1 MFIMSIEPS
10 LSRRSLVKLRKRLA
24 ALTLTGVFV
33 LLFSFF
39 FIQKTLYD
47 SAVEHASAQLEATA
61 FRLGSML
68 LLHNDVDLQKIVA
81 DNSDITVGL
90 LDNQLNQIMG
100 FIPPHLIG
108 DLGDY
113 ISTQQTD
120 RDSLLCVH
128 SSEVMVLAYSK
139 LPQINR
145 IVVAYTPRSTLLNNW
160 RDAFIL
166 HALMFVM
173 AMTILCGLAVWL
185 WHRLKR
191 QHMRAA
197 HLAEHFSDTENTLAE
212 CGCAVI
218 SWPVETTDG
227 KLTAQLNW
235 PEILG
240 PTAENIEP
248 TMTDFLDRLSSESRT
263 KLRGPLI
270 DNIWQDARIG
280 TMVDIRTAK
289 NQMQRFYLMAH
300 RYSEDNREFIS
311 VLLLETAAQQEL
323 CHPFETYLRHTPE
336 PAIVVNQD
344 GILKGFSPALE
355 ELMGLPVHD
364 IVNKPFFML
373 FVPED
378 QQTAMTAMRQKNG
391 TATISDGKSILRVLD
406 RKGNVR
412 WLAWHCVGPFDEMIF
427 CSARDVTEFVE
438 NANKLRDTL
447 DQLKRSNE
455 DLEQFAY
462 VASHDLQQ
470 PLRMVASYTQL
481 LKQRY
486 SGSLDQEADEYIDFA
501 VDGAKRMHKLIS
513 HLLEYAK
520 TGTREDFAPIDCN
533 QVLNEAQADLKDVIG
548 REHATIT
555 HDDLPTVKGDRI
567 ALSRLFQNLLSNA
580 IKYRRPGVPPHI
592 SITVEPDPV
601 MRDYWRFSVRD
612 NGIGIHPEH
621 AQRIFRLFQRLHKD
635 EFSGTGLGLSLC
647 RKIVEQ
653 HGGRI
658 WLDTSRPLSDP
669 GTTIIFTLRVYHAEA
684 SRIGQNNP

>member
-1 MFIMSIEPS
+1 MFTTSIEPS

-33 LLFSFF
+33 LMFSFF

-47 SAVEHASAQLEATA
+47 SATDHARAQLEATA

-68 LLHNDVDLQKIVA
+68 LLHDDVDLQSIVM
-81 DNSDITVGL
+81 DNSDITVGI
-90 LDNQLNQIMG
+90 LDNDLNQIKG
-100 FIPPHLIG
+100 VIPSHLID
-108 DLGDY
+108 DLGNY
-113 ISTQQTD
+113 IRDHQSD
-120 RDSLLCVH
+120 RTSLLCVH
-128 SSEVMVLAYSK
+128 GNEAMVVAFSK
-139 LPQINR
+139 LPTINR
-145 IVVAYTPRSTLLNNW
+145 IVVTYSPRSVLLQNW

-173 AMTILCGLAVWL
+173 AMAILCGLSIWL
-185 WHRLKR
+185 WQRLRR

-197 HLAEHFSDTENTLAE
+197 HLAEHFSDTENTLSE
-212 CGCAVI
+212 CGCAVV
-218 SWPVETTDG
+218 SWSVDPSNS
-227 KLTAQLNW
+227 KLSLQLNW

-240 PTAENIEP
+240 PTAGSIGP
-248 TMTDFLDRLSSESRT
+248 TISEFLNRLSPASHN

-270 DNIWQDARIG
+270 ENEWPDARVG
-280 TMVDIRTAK
+280 TMVDIRISA
-289 NQMQRFYLMAH
+289 NQWQRFYLMAH
-300 RYSEDNREFIS
+300 RYVENDRTVIS
-311 VLLLETAAQQEL
+311 VLLLETAEQQEL

-336 PAIVVNQD
+336 PAIAVDTD
-344 GILKGFSPALE
+344 GLLHGFSPALE
-355 ELMGLPVHD
+355 ELMGLSIHT
-364 IVNKPFFML
+364 IIKKPAFQL

-378 QQTAMTAMRQKNG
+378 QQIALTAIRQQIGTTAMD
-391 TATISDGKSILRVLD
+391 DGKSILRVLD
-406 RKGNVR
+406 HTGKTR
-412 WLAWHCVGPFDEMIF
+412 WLAWHCVGPFDTMFF

-486 SGSLDQEADEYIDFA
+486 GGALDQEADEYIDFA

-520 TGTREDFAPIDCN
+520 TGAGDDVSTIDFN
-533 QVLNEAQADLKDVIG
+533 EVLNEAQADLKDVIR
-548 REHATIT
+548 REQATIT
-555 HDDLPTVKGDRI
+555 HDDLPTIKGDRI

-658 WLDTSRPLSDP
+658 WLDTSRPVSDP
-669 GTTIIFTLRVYHAEA
+669 GTTIIFILRVHRPEQ
-684 SRIGQNNP
+684 RPGN

>member
-1 MFIMSIEPS
+1 MFMTSIEPS

-61 FRLGSML
+61 YRLGSML
-68 LLHNDVDLQKIVA
+68 LQHDDVDLQQIVN
-81 DNSDITVGL
+81 DNSTITVGV
-90 LDNQLNQIMG
+90 LDQDLNQIKG

-108 DLGDY
+108 DLADY
-113 ISTQQTD
+113 ISHQNND
-120 RDSLLCVH
+120 RDSLICVH
-128 SSEVMVLAYSK
+128 GQQVMVLAYSK
-139 LPQINR
+139 LLELDR
-145 IVVAYTPRSTLLNNW
+145 IVVAYTPRSILMESW
-160 RDAFIL
+160 REAIIL

-173 AMTILCGLAVWL
+173 ALVIMCGLSIWL
-185 WHRLKR
+185 WQRLKR
-191 QHMRAA
+191 QHLRAIN
-197 HLAEHFSDTENTLAE
+197 LTEHFSETENTLSE

-218 SWPVETTDG
+218 SWPVESNDG
-227 KLTAQLNW
+227 RLSTQLNW

-240 PTAENIEP
+240 PTDETVGP
-248 TMTDFLDRLSSESRT
+248 FMTDFLDRLSPASRA
-263 KLRGPLI
+263 KLQGPLI
-270 DNIWQDARIG
+270 QNKWPDERIG
-280 TMVDIRTAK
+280 AMVDLRVSGS
-289 NQMQRFYLMAH
+289 QLQRFYLMAQ
-300 RYSEDNREFIS
+300 RVQEDDHETIS
-311 VLLLETAAQQEL
+311 VLLLETASHQEL

-336 PAIVVNQD
+336 PSIAIDQD
-344 GILKGFSPALE
+344 GILRGFSPALE
-355 ELMGLPVHD
+355 ELVGLQLHEVIGKH
-364 IVNKPFFML
+364 FFKI
-373 FVPED
+373 FEPDD
-378 QQTAMTAMRQKNG
+378 QQSAMTAFRDRGPAHMIG
-391 TATISDGKSILRVLD
+391 DGNSILRVRD
-406 RKGNVR
+406 HHNQVR
-412 WLAWHCVGPFDEMIF
+412 WLAWRGTRPIDGMIF
-427 CSARDVTEFVE
+427 ASARDVTEFVE

-481 LKQRY
+481 LKRRY
-486 SGSLDQEADEYIDFA
+486 GGTLDQEADEYIDYA

-520 TGTREDFAPIDCN
+520 TGTSEDFTEIDCN
-533 QVLNEAQADLKDVIG
+533 LVLNEAQADLKAVISQ
-548 REHATIT
+548 EHATIT
-555 HDDLPTVKGDRI
+555 HDDLPIIKGDRI

-580 IKYRRPGVPPHI
+580 IKYRRQGVPPHI
-592 SITVEPDPV
+592 EITVEPDPV
-601 MRDYWRFSVRD
+601 MGDFWRFSIRD

-658 WLDTSRPLSDP
+658 WLDTSRPVSDP
-669 GTTIIFTLRVYHAEA
+669 GTTIIFTLRVN
-684 SRIGQNNP
+684 RPD

>member
-1 MFIMSIEPS
+1 MFITSIEPS
-10 LSRRSLVKLRKRLA
+10 LSRRSLVTLRKRLA

-47 SAVEHASAQLEATA
+47 SAVDNASSQLEATA

-81 DNSDITVGL
+81 DDPDITVGL
-90 LDNQLNQIMG
+90 LDNQLNQIKG
-100 FIPPHLIG
+100 FIPPHLLG
-108 DLGDY
+108 DLGEY
-113 ISTQQTD
+113 ISTQQTE

-139 LPQINR
+139 LPEINR
-145 IVVAYTPRSTLLNNW
+145 IVVTYTPRSTLLGNW

-173 AMTILCGLAVWL
+173 AMSILCGLAVWL
-185 WHRLKR
+185 WQRLKR

-197 HLAEHFSDTENTLAE
+197 HLAEHFSDTENTLSE

-218 SWPVETTDG
+218 SWPVDTPDGRLTT
-227 KLTAQLNW
+227 QLNW

-240 PTAENIEP
+240 PTADNIG
-248 TMTDFLDRLSSESRT
+248 TSMTDFLDRLSPASRT

-270 DNIWQDARIG
+270 DNVWPDARVG
-280 TMVDIRTAK
+280 TMVDVRTAK

-300 RYSEDNREFIS
+300 RYSEYDREFTS
-311 VLLLETAAQQEL
+311 VLLLETATQQEL

-336 PAIVVNQD
+336 PAIAVDKD
-344 GILKGFSPALE
+344 GILRGFSPALE
-355 ELMGLPVHD
+355 DLMGLPVHD
-364 IVNKPFFML
+364 VVNKPFFKL
-373 FVPED
+373 FVADD
-378 QQTAMTAMRQKNG
+378 QQTAMTAMRQKGNMSMAG
-391 TATISDGKSILRVLD
+391 DGKSILRVLD
-406 RKGNVR
+406 RKENVH
-412 WLAWHCVGPFDEMIF
+412 WLAWHCVGPFDDMIF

-486 SGSLDQEADEYIDFA
+486 GGTLDQEADEYIDFA

-520 TGTREDFAPIDCN
+520 TGVGEDFTEIDCN

-555 HDDLPTVKGDRI
+555 HDDLPTVMGDRI

-601 MRDYWRFSVRD
+601 MRDHWRFSVRD
-612 NGIGIHPEH
+612 NGIGVHPEH

-658 WLDTSRPLSDP
+658 WLDTSRPISDP
-669 GTTIIFTLRVYHAEA
+669 GTTIIFTLRVHHPDTAA
-684 SRIGQNNP
+684 NR

>member
-1 MFIMSIEPS
+1 MFMTSIEPS

-24 ALTLTGVFV
+24 VLTLTGVFV

-47 SAVEHASAQLEATA
+47 SAVEHSSAQLEATA
-61 FRLGSML
+61 YRLGSIL
-68 LLHNDVDLQKIVA
+68 LQHDDVDLQKIVEE
-81 DNSDITVGL
+81 NSGITIGV
-90 LDNQLNQIMG
+90 LNSQFQQIEG
-100 FIPPHLIG
+100 SIPPHLIG
-108 DLGDY
+108 DLAEH
-113 ISTQQTD
+113 ISKQEAD

-128 SSEVMVLAYSK
+128 GQQVMVLAYSK
-139 LPQINR
+139 LPQINK
-145 IVVAYTPRSTLLNNW
+145 IVVAFTPRSTLMENW
-160 RDAFIL
+160 RDAIIL
-166 HALMFVM
+166 HALMFIM
-173 AMTILCGLAVWL
+173 AMVILCGLAVWL
-185 WHRLKR
+185 WQRLKR

-197 HLAEHFSDTENTLAE
+197 HLAEHFSDTENTLSE

-218 SWPVETTDG
+218 SWPVNTKDG
-227 KLTAQLNW
+227 KLSTHLNW

-240 PTAENIEP
+240 PTDETVGP
-248 TMTDFLDRLSSESRT
+248 YMTEFLDRLSPASRER
-263 KLRGPLI
+263 LRGPLI
-270 DNIWQDARIG
+270 DNIWPDARVG
-280 TMVDIRTAK
+280 AMVDIRTDA
-289 NQMQRFYLMAH
+289 NLMQRFYLMAH
-300 RYSEDNREFIS
+300 QIQDDDRGLIS

-323 CHPFETYLRHTPE
+323 CHPFETYLHHTPE
-336 PAIVVNQD
+336 PSVAIGED
-344 GILKGFSPALE
+344 GILRGFSPALE
-355 ELMGLPVHD
+355 KLVGLHLSNH
-364 IVNKPFFML
+364 IGQPFFTL
-373 FVPED
+373 FEPED
-378 QQTAMTAMRQKNG
+378 QQEAKAAFKRKLEKHNTEDEK
-391 TATISDGKSILRVLD
+391 TILRLRDSDGNIH
-406 RKGNVR
+406 
-412 WLAWHCVGPFDEMIF
+412 WLAWHGIGPFDGLVYG
-427 CSARDVTEFVE
+427 SARDVTEFVE

-481 LKQRY
+481 LKRHY
-486 SGSLDQEADEYIDFA
+486 GGTLDQEADEYIDYA

-520 TGTREDFAPIDCN
+520 TGTNEEFVEIDCN
-533 QVLNEAQADLKDVIG
+533 QVLNEAQANLKTDISQ
-548 REHATIT
+548 EQATIT
-555 HDDLPTVKGDRI
+555 HGDLPNIKGDRI

-592 SITVEPDPV
+592 EITVEPDPTN
-601 MRDYWRFSVRD
+601 REFWRFSVRD

-658 WLDTSRPLSDP
+658 WLDTSRPISDP
-669 GTTIIFTLRVYHAEA
+669 GTTIIFTLRANRA
-684 SRIGQNNP
+684 D

>member
-1 MFIMSIEPS
+1 MFITSIEPP
-10 LSRRSLVKLRKRLA
+10 LSRRSLVTLRKRLA

-47 SAVEHASAQLEATA
+47 SAIEHASAELEATTYQ
-61 FRLGSML
+61 LGTML
-68 LLHNDVDLQKIVA
+68 LLYNDADLQAIVEN
-81 DNSDITVGL
+81 NSNITVGL
-90 LDNQLNQIMG
+90 LNNQLEQIEG

-108 DLGDY
+108 DLGEY
-113 ISTQQTD
+113 ISTQQTE

-139 LPQINR
+139 LPEIDR
-145 IVVAYTPRSTLLNNW
+145 IVVTYTPRSTLLANW
-160 RDAFIL
+160 RNAFIL

-173 AMTILCGLAVWL
+173 AMTILCGLSLWL
-185 WHRLKR
+185 WQRLKR

-197 HLAEHFSDTENTLAE
+197 HLAEHFSDTENTLSE

-218 SWPVETTDG
+218 SWPVDTPDG
-227 KLTAQLNW
+227 KLTTQLNW

-240 PTAENIEP
+240 PTGAKISA
-248 TMTDFLDRLSSESRT
+248 TMADFLDKLSPASLNR
-263 KLRGPLI
+263 LRGPLI
-270 DNIWQDARIG
+270 DNVWPDERVG
-280 TMVDIRTAK
+280 TMVDIATTANRT
-289 NQMQRFYLMAH
+289 QRFYLMAH
-300 RYSEDNREFIS
+300 RYVESDRQFAS
-311 VLLLETAAQQEL
+311 VLLLETASQQEL

-336 PAIVVNQD
+336 PAIAVDTEGV
-344 GILKGFSPALE
+344 LRGFSPALE
-355 ELMGLPVHD
+355 DLVGLHVHD
-364 IVNKPFFML
+364 IVNQPFFKL
-373 FVPED
+373 FVPDD
-378 QQTAMTAMRQKNG
+378 QQTAMTAMRQK
-391 TATISDGKSILRVLD
+391 SDNNTMLGDAKSILRVLD
-406 RKGNVR
+406 RQDNVR
-412 WLAWHCVGPFDEMIF
+412 WLAWHCIGPFDGLVF

-462 VASHDLQQ
+462 VASHDLQE

-481 LKQRY
+481 LKRRY
-486 SGSLDQEADEYIDFA
+486 AGTLDQEADEYIDYA

-520 TGTREDFAPIDCN
+520 TGTTGDEFNQIDCN
-533 QVLNEAQADLKDVIG
+533 LVLNEAQADLKDVIS
-548 REHATIT
+548 REQATIT
-555 HDDLPTVKGDRI
+555 HDDLPTIKGDRI
-567 ALSRLFQNLLSNA
+567 GLSRLFQNLLSNA

-592 SITVEPDPV
+592 SVTVEPDPV
-601 MRDYWRFSVRD
+601 MHDFWRFSVRD

-658 WLDTSRPLSDP
+658 WLDTSRPISDP
-669 GTTIIFTLRVYHAEA
+669 GTTIIFTLRVHHSA
-684 SRIGQNNP
+684 

>member
-1 MFIMSIEPS
+1 MFMTSIEPS

-47 SAVEHASAQLEATA
+47 SAVEHASTQLEATA
-61 FRLGSML
+61 YRLGSML
-68 LLHNDVDLQKIVA
+68 LLHEDIDLQKIVEA
-81 DNSDITVGL
+81 DSGITVGVL
-90 LDNQLNQIMG
+90 NGDLNQVKG

-113 ISTQQTD
+113 INTTKTE

-128 SSEVMVLAYSK
+128 GGQVMIMAYSK
-139 LPQINR
+139 LPQIDR
-145 IVVAYTPRSTLLNNW
+145 VVVAFTPRSVLMDNW
-160 RDAFIL
+160 REAFIL
-166 HALMFVM
+166 HALMFIM
-173 AMTILCGLAVWL
+173 AMVIMCGLAVWL
-185 WHRLKR
+185 WQRLKR

-197 HLAEHFSDTENTLAE
+197 HLAEHFSDTENTLSE

-218 SWPVETTDG
+218 SWPVDSQNGQLST
-227 KLTAQLNW
+227 QLNW

-240 PTAENIEP
+240 PLDEKVDATIAGLI
-248 TMTDFLDRLSSESRT
+248 DRLSPASRK
-263 KLRGPLI
+263 KLHGPLI
-270 DNIWQDARIG
+270 DNVWPDARVG
-280 TMVDIRTAK
+280 AMVDIKTSA
-289 NQMQRFYLMAH
+289 NHMQRFYLMAH
-300 RYSEDNREFIS
+300 RYAEDEQDFIS

-336 PAIVVNQD
+336 PAIAVD
-344 GILKGFSPALE
+344 EEGILRGFSPALE
-355 ELMGLPVHD
+355 ELVGLHLHD
-364 IVNKPFFML
+364 LIDKPFFKL
-373 FVPED
+373 FEPED
-378 QQTAMTAMRQKNG
+378 QQAAMTAFRPRAGSQTVG
-391 TATISDGKSILRVLD
+391 DGKSILRVRD
-406 RKGNVR
+406 RKDNVH
-412 WLAWHCVGPFDEMIF
+412 WLAWHGIGPFDGMIF
-427 CSARDVTEFVE
+427 GSARDVSEFVE

-481 LKQRY
+481 LKRRY
-486 SGSLDQEADEYIDFA
+486 GGTLDQEADEYIDYA

-520 TGTREDFAPIDCN
+520 TGTNEDFSEIDCN
-533 QVLNEAQADLKDVIG
+533 QVLNEAQADLKAVISQ
-548 REHATIT
+548 EQATIT
-555 HDDLPTVKGDRI
+555 HNDLPTVMGDRI

-580 IKYRRPGVPPHI
+580 IKYRRQGVPPHI
-592 SITVEPDPV
+592 EITVEPDPV
-601 MRDYWRFSVRD
+601 ISDYWRFAIRD

-658 WLDTSRPLSDP
+658 WLDTSRPISDP
-669 GTTIIFTLRVYHAEA
+669 GTTIIFTLRVH
-684 SRIGQNNP
+684 RPD

>member
-1 MFIMSIEPS
+1 MFTTSIEPS

-47 SAVEHASAQLEATA
+47 SAVEHASAQLEATSY
-61 FRLGSML
+61 RLGSML
-68 LLHNDVDLQKIVA
+68 LQHRDVNLQTIVE
-81 DNSDITVGL
+81 DNSGITIGVL
-90 LDNQLNQIMG
+90 NNQLQQIDG

-108 DLGDY
+108 DLAEY
-113 ISTQQTD
+113 IGKQEAS

-128 SSEVMVLAYSK
+128 GQQVMVMAYSK
-139 LPQINR
+139 LPQIDR
-145 IVVAYTPRSTLLNNW
+145 IVVAFTPRSTLMENW
-160 RDAFIL
+160 RDAIIL
-166 HALMFVM
+166 HALLFVM
-173 AMTILCGLAVWL
+173 AMAILCGLAVWL
-185 WHRLKR
+185 WQRLKR

-197 HLAEHFSDTENTLAE
+197 HLAEHFSDTENTLSE

-218 SWPVETTDG
+218 SWPISTEDG
-227 KLTAQLNW
+227 KLSTQMNW

-240 PTAENIEP
+240 PTDETVGP
-248 TMTDFLDRLSSESRT
+248 YMTEFLDRLSPASRE

-270 DNIWQDARIG
+270 DNIWPDARVG
-280 TMVDIRTAK
+280 AMVDIRTDA
-289 NQMQRFYLMAH
+289 NMMQRFYLMAH
-300 RYSEDNREFIS
+300 RIDDNERGFIS

-323 CHPFETYLRHTPE
+323 CHPFETYLHHTPE
-336 PAIVVNQD
+336 PSVAIDED
-344 GILKGFSPALE
+344 GILCGFSPALE
-355 ELMGLPVHD
+355 ELVGLQLNNH
-364 IVNKPFFML
+364 IGQPFFKL
-373 FVPED
+373 FEPED
-378 QQTAMTAMRQKNG
+378 QQAAMAAFHRKRGKQQVG
-391 TATISDGKSILRVLD
+391 DGKSILRLRD
-406 RKGNVR
+406 RNGDLR
-412 WLAWHCVGPFDEMIF
+412 WLSWHGIGPFDGMVF
-427 CSARDVTEFVE
+427 GSARDVTEFVE
-438 NANKLRDTL
+438 NANKLRDTM

-481 LKQRY
+481 LKRRY
-486 SGSLDQEADEYIDFA
+486 GGTLDQEADEYIDYA

-520 TGTREDFAPIDCN
+520 TGTNEDFVEIDCN
-533 QVLNEAQADLKDVIG
+533 QVLNEAQADLKTDIAQ
-548 REHATIT
+548 EQATII
-555 HDDLPTVKGDRI
+555 HGGLPTIKGDRI
-567 ALSRLFQNLLSNA
+567 ALSRLFLNLLSNA
-580 IKYRRPGVPPHI
+580 IKYRRPGVAPHI
-592 SITVEPDPV
+592 EITVEPDPV
-601 MRDYWRFSVRD
+601 NSEFWRFAIRD

-658 WLDTSRPLSDP
+658 WLDTTRPISDP
-669 GTTIIFTLRVYHAEA
+669 GATIIFTLRANRAE
-684 SRIGQNNP
+684 

>member
-10 LSRRSLVKLRKRLA
+10 LSRRNLVKLRKRLA

-47 SAVEHASAQLEATA
+47 SAVEHASAQLEAVT

-68 LLHNDVDLQKIVA
+68 LLHDDVDLQKIVA
-81 DNSDITVGL
+81 DNSEITVGL
-90 LDNQLNQIMG
+90 LDNQLNQITG

-108 DLGDY
+108 DLGNY

-120 RDSLLCVH
+120 RDSLICVH
-128 SSEVMVLAYSK
+128 GSEVMVLAYSK

-218 SWPVETTDG
+218 SWPVETPDG
-227 KLTAQLNW
+227 KLTTRLNW

-240 PTAENIEP
+240 PAAEKVEP
-248 TMTDFLDRLSSESRT
+248 TMTDFIDRLSPESRT

-270 DNIWQDARIG
+270 DNVWQDARIG

-289 NQMQRFYLMAH
+289 NHRQRFYLMAH
-300 RYSEDNREFIS
+300 RYTEDNRECIS
-311 VLLLETAAQQEL
+311 ILLLETATQQEL

-344 GILKGFSPALE
+344 GILQGFSPALE

-373 FVPED
+373 FIPED
-378 QQTAMTAMRQKNG
+378 QQTAMTAMRQKSG
-391 TATISDGKSILRVLD
+391 STMLGEGKSILRVLD
-406 RKGNVR
+406 RKGNVH
-412 WLAWHCVGPFDEMIF
+412 WLAWHCAGPFDEMIF

-486 SGSLDQEADEYIDFA
+486 SGTLDQEADEYIDFA

-520 TGTREDFAPIDCN
+520 TGTSEDFAPIDCN

-555 HDDLPTVKGDRI
+555 HDDLPVVKGDRI

-669 GTTIIFTLRVYHAEA
+669 GTTIIFTLRVHQADTP
-684 SRIGQNNP
+684 RIG

>member
-1 MFIMSIEPS
+1 MFMTSIEPS
-10 LSRRSLVKLRKRLA
+10 LSRRSLVTLRKRLA

-61 FRLGSML
+61 YRLGSML
-68 LLHNDVDLQKIVA
+68 LLHNGVDLQQIVEKG
-81 DNSDITVGL
+81 SGITVGL
-90 LDNQLNQIMG
+90 LNNDLEQIKG

-108 DLGDY
+108 DLGEY
-113 ISTQQTD
+113 ISTQDTD

-128 SSEVMVLAYSK
+128 GSQVMVLAYSK
-139 LPQINR
+139 LPEIDR
-145 IVVAYTPRSTLLNNW
+145 IVVAYTPRSTLLENW
-160 RDAFIL
+160 REAIIL

-173 AMTILCGLAVWL
+173 AMAILCGLAIWL
-185 WHRLKR
+185 WQRLKR

-197 HLAEHFSDTENTLAE
+197 YLAEHFSDTENTLSE

-218 SWPVETTDG
+218 SWPVDTPDGRLTT
-227 KLTAQLNW
+227 QMNW

-240 PTAENIEP
+240 PTGKSIGP
-248 TMTDFLDRLSSESRT
+248 TMADFVDCLSPASRN
-263 KLRGPLI
+263 KMRGPLI
-270 DNIWQDARIG
+270 DNVWPDARVG
-280 TMVDIRTAK
+280 AMVDIMTGS
-289 NQMQRFYLMAH
+289 NEMQRFYMMAH
-300 RYSEDNREFIS
+300 RLNDLDQDFIS

-336 PAIVVNQD
+336 PAIAIDED
-344 GILKGFSPALE
+344 GVLRGFSPALE
-355 ELMGLPVHD
+355 ELIGLHLHD
-364 IVNKPFFML
+364 LIDKPFFKL
-373 FVPED
+373 FEAED
-378 QQTAMTAMRQKNG
+378 QQIAMTAMRQK
-391 TATISDGKSILRVLD
+391 ATGNLAGDSKSILRVRSKED
-406 RKGNVR
+406 EVC
-412 WLAWHCVGPFDEMIF
+412 WLAWHCIGPFDGMIF

-438 NANKLRDTL
+438 NANKLRDAL

-481 LKQRY
+481 LKRRY
-486 SGSLDQEADEYIDFA
+486 GGTLDQEADEYIDYA

-520 TGTREDFAPIDCN
+520 TGTSEDFAPIDCN
-533 QVLNEAQADLKDVIG
+533 QVLNEAQADLKAVISQ
-548 REHATIT
+548 EQATIT
-555 HDDLPTVKGDRI
+555 HNDLPTVMGDRI

-601 MRDYWRFSVRD
+601 ARDYWRFSVRD

-635 EFSGTGLGLSLC
+635 EFTGTGLGLSLC

-658 WLDTSRPLSDP
+658 WLDTARPISDP
-669 GTTIIFTLRVYHAEA
+669 GTTIIFTLRVHYPE
-684 SRIGQNNP
+684 

>member
-1 MFIMSIEPS
+1 MFMTSIEPS
-10 LSRRSLVKLRKRLA
+10 LSQRSLVKLRKRLA

-47 SAVEHASAQLEATA
+47 SAVDHARAELEATA
-61 FRLGSML
+61 YRLGLML
-68 LLHNDVDLQKIVA
+68 FQHQDIDLQQIVD
-81 DNSDITVGL
+81 DNSTITIGV
-90 LDNQLNQIMG
+90 LDEEFHQIKG

-108 DLGDY
+108 DLSDF
-113 ISTQQTD
+113 IREQKAD
-120 RDSLLCVH
+120 RASLLCVH
-128 SSEVMVLAYSK
+128 NQQVMILAYSK
-139 LPQINR
+139 LHDIDR
-145 IVVAYTPRSTLLNNW
+145 IVVAYTPRSVMMENW
-160 RDAFIL
+160 RQAIIL

-173 AMTILCGLAVWL
+173 ALVIMSGLSFWL
-185 WHRLKR
+185 WQRLKR
-191 QHMRAA
+191 QHLRAIN
-197 HLAEHFSDTENTLAE
+197 LTEHFSETENTLSQ

-218 SWPVETTDG
+218 SWPVDSKDG
-227 KLTAQLNW
+227 KLSTQLNW

-240 PTAENIEP
+240 PTDETVRP
-248 TMTDFLDRLSSESRT
+248 LMTDFLDRLSPSSRA
-263 KLRGPLI
+263 KLKGPLI
-270 DNIWQDARIG
+270 DNNWPTERIG
-280 TMVDIRTAK
+280 AMVDLRVTA
-289 NQMQRFYLMAH
+289 QQSQRFYLMAQ
-300 RYSEDNREFIS
+300 RLKDNDADIIS
-311 VLLLETAAQQEL
+311 VLLLETAEQQEL

-336 PAIVVNQD
+336 PSIAVDQD
-344 GILKGFSPALE
+344 GILRGFSPALE
-355 ELMGLPVHD
+355 ELIGPKLHD
-364 IVNKPFFML
+364 LTGMNFFNL
-373 FVPED
+373 FEHED
-378 QQTAMTAMRQKNG
+378 QQSAMTAFGQSGGPIMIG
-391 TATISDGKSILRVLD
+391 DGQTILRVRHHD
-406 RKGNVR
+406 GSVR
-412 WLAWHCVGPFDEMIF
+412 WLAWRGIGPIDGMTFA
-427 CSARDVTEFVE
+427 SARDVTEFVE

-481 LKQRY
+481 LKRRY
-486 SGSLDQEADEYIDFA
+486 GGTLDQEADEYIDYA

-520 TGTREDFAPIDCN
+520 TGTSEDLTEIDCN
-533 QVLNEAQADLKDVIG
+533 LVLNEAQADLKAVISQ
-548 REHATIT
+548 EHATIT
-555 HDDLPTVKGDRI
+555 HDDLPTIKGDRI

-592 SITVEPDPV
+592 EITVEPDPV
-601 MRDYWRFSVRD
+601 LGDFWRFSVRD

-658 WLDTSRPLSDP
+658 WLDTSRPVSDP
-669 GTTIIFTLRVYHAEA
+669 GTTIIFTLRVNRPE
-684 SRIGQNNP
+684 

>member
-1 MFIMSIEPS
+1 MFITSIEPS

-47 SAVEHASAQLEATA
+47 SAVEQASAQLEATTA
-61 FRLGSML
+61 RLGSML
-68 LLHNDVDLQKIVA
+68 LMHDDVDLQKIVE
-81 DNSDITVGL
+81 DNSGITVGL
-90 LDNQLNQIMG
+90 LDNELNQIKG
-100 FIPPHLIG
+100 AIPPHLLG
-108 DLGDY
+108 DLGTY
-113 ISTQQTD
+113 ISTQNTD

-128 SSEVMVLAYSK
+128 ANEAIVLAYSK
-139 LPQINR
+139 LPQIDR
-145 IVVAYTPRSTLLNNW
+145 IVVTYTPRSTLLSNW
-160 RDAFIL
+160 RNAFIL
-166 HALMFVM
+166 HGLMFVM
-173 AMTILCGLAVWL
+173 AMAILCGLAVWL
-185 WHRLKR
+185 WQRLKR

-197 HLAEHFSDTENTLAE
+197 HLAEHFSDTENTLSE

-218 SWPVETTDG
+218 SWPVDTADGRLTT
-227 KLTAQLNW
+227 QLNW

-240 PTAENIEP
+240 ANSDNIAPTL
-248 TMTDFLDRLSSESRT
+248 TDFLDRLAPASRT
-263 KLRGPLI
+263 ILRGPLI
-270 DNIWQDARIG
+270 ENVWSDARVG
-280 TMVDIRTAK
+280 AMVDIRTAK
-289 NQMQRFYLMAH
+289 NLMQRFYLMAH
-300 RYSEDNREFIS
+300 RYTEHDTQFIS
-311 VLLLETAAQQEL
+311 VLLLETAAGQEL
-323 CHPFETYLRHTPE
+323 CHPFETYLRYTPE
-336 PAIVVNQD
+336 PAIAVDSD
-344 GILKGFSPALE
+344 GILRGLSPALE

-364 IVNKPFFML
+364 IVNKQFFQL
-373 FVPED
+373 FIPED
-378 QQTAMTAMRQKNG
+378 QQTAMTAMRQKTG
-391 TATISDGKSILRVLD
+391 TEMFGDNKSILRVLD
-406 RKGNVR
+406 RKGHVR
-412 WLAWHCVGPFDEMIF
+412 WLAWHCVGPFDDMIF

-438 NANKLRDTL
+438 NANKLRDAL

-486 SGSLDQEADEYIDFA
+486 GGTLDQEADEYIDFA

-520 TGTREDFAPIDCN
+520 TGTSEEFTPIDCN
-533 QVLNEAQADLKDVIG
+533 QVLNEAQADLKDVIS

-555 HDDLPTVKGDRI
+555 HDDLPVIKGDRI

-653 HGGRI
+653 HSGRI
-658 WLDTSRPLSDP
+658 WLDTSRPVSDP
-669 GTTIIFTLRVYHAEA
+669 GTTIIFTLRVYHPDE
-684 SRIGQNNP
+684 RENR

>member
-1 MFIMSIEPS
+1 MSIEPS
-10 LSRRSLVKLRKRLA
+10 LSRRNLVKLRKRLA

-68 LLHNDVDLQKIVA
+68 LLHDDVDLQKIVA

-90 LDNQLNQIMG
+90 LDNQLNQIKG

-108 DLGDY
+108 DLGEY

-120 RDSLLCVH
+120 RDSLICVH
-128 SSEVMVLAYSK
+128 SSEVMVLAFSK
-139 LPQINR
+139 LSEIDR

-185 WHRLKR
+185 WQRLKR

-197 HLAEHFSDTENTLAE
+197 HLAEHFSDTENTLAG

-218 SWPVETTDG
+218 SWPVDTLDG
-227 KLTAQLNW
+227 KLTTQLNW

-240 PTAENIEP
+240 PTVDHIEP
-248 TMTDFLDRLSSESRT
+248 TMTDFLDRLSPESRT
-263 KLRGPLI
+263 KMRGPLI
-270 DNIWQDARIG
+270 DNVWQDARIG

-289 NQMQRFYLMAH
+289 NQRQRFYLMAH
-300 RYSEDNREFIS
+300 RYTEDSRECIS

-344 GILKGFSPALE
+344 GILRGFSPALE
-355 ELMGLPVHD
+355 ELMGLPLHD

-378 QQTAMTAMRQKNG
+378 QQTAMTAMRQKSG
-391 TATISDGKSILRVLD
+391 STMLGDGKSILRVLD

-412 WLAWHCVGPFDEMIF
+412 WLAWHCVGPFDEMVF
-427 CSARDVTEFVE
+427 CSARDVTEFIE

-486 SGSLDQEADEYIDFA
+486 SGTLDQEADEYIDFA

-520 TGTREDFAPIDCN
+520 TGTSEDFSPIDCN

-555 HDDLPTVKGDRI
+555 HDDLPVVKGDRI

-669 GTTIIFTLRVYHAEA
+669 GTTIIFTLRVHQADTP
-684 SRIGQNNP
+684 RIG

>member
-1 MFIMSIEPS
+1 M
-10 LSRRSLVKLRKRLA
+10 
-24 ALTLTGVFV
+24 TLTGVFV

-61 FRLGSML
+61 YRLGSML
-68 LLHNDVDLQKIVA
+68 LLHEDVDLQQIVEA
-81 DNSDITVGL
+81 DSGITVGL
-90 LDNQLNQIMG
+90 LDGQLEQVRG

-108 DLGDY
+108 DLGEY
-113 ISTQQTD
+113 ISTKQTSHD
-120 RDSLLCVH
+120 ALLCVH
-128 SSEVMVLAYSK
+128 GSQAMILAYSK
-139 LPQINR
+139 LPQIDR
-145 IVVAYTPRSTLLNNW
+145 IVVAFTPRSTLMENW
-160 RDAFIL
+160 REAFIL

-173 AMTILCGLAVWL
+173 AMVILCGLAIWL
-185 WHRLKR
+185 WQRLKR

-197 HLAEHFSDTENTLAE
+197 HLAEHFSDTENTLSE
-212 CGCAVI
+212 CGCAVL
-218 SWPVETTDG
+218 SWPVDTRDG
-227 KLTAQLNW
+227 QLSTQLNW

-240 PTAENIEP
+240 PLDEKVSANVSAL
-248 TMTDFLDRLSSESRT
+248 FDRLSPASRK
-263 KLRGPLI
+263 KLQGPLI
-270 DNIWQDARIG
+270 DNVWSDARVG
-280 TMVDIRTAK
+280 AMVDIKTNA

-300 RYSEDNREFIS
+300 RYHEDEQDFIS

-336 PAIVVNQD
+336 PAIAVDED
-344 GILKGFSPALE
+344 GILRGFSPALE
-355 ELMGLPVHD
+355 ELVGLHLHD
-364 IVNKPFFML
+364 LIDKPFFKL
-373 FVPED
+373 FEPED
-378 QQTAMTAMRQKNG
+378 QQTAMTAFRPKSGSQ
-391 TATISDGKSILRVLD
+391 TITDGKSILRVRD
-406 RKGNVR
+406 RKDNVH
-412 WLAWHCVGPFDEMIF
+412 WLAWHGIGPFDGMIF
-427 CSARDVTEFVE
+427 GSARDVSEFVE

-481 LKQRY
+481 LKRRY
-486 SGSLDQEADEYIDFA
+486 GGTLDQEADEYIDYA

-520 TGTREDFAPIDCN
+520 TGTNEDFSEIDCN
-533 QVLNEAQADLKDVIG
+533 QVLNEAQADLKAVISQ
-548 REHATIT
+548 EQATIT
-555 HDDLPTVKGDRI
+555 HDDLPTVMGDRI

-580 IKYRRPGVPPHI
+580 IKYRRQGVPPHI
-592 SITVEPDPV
+592 EITVEPDPV
-601 MRDYWRFSVRD
+601 MSDYWRFAIRD

-658 WLDTSRPLSDP
+658 WLDTSRPISDP
-669 GTTIIFTLRVYHAEA
+669 GTTIIFTLRVH
-684 SRIGQNNP
+684 RPD